1 MMEVKEIAKRIV
13 QAVYD
18 EDNFYDAYEKVEE
31 IILNTIM
38 PIQLITD
45 DDSDGGDRKK
55 KLTDGD
61 HSNGGKLT
69 CGKQME

>member
-1 MMEVKEIAKRIV
+1 MEVKEIAKEIV

-45 DDSDGGDRKK
+45 DDSFVRISKK
-55 KLTDGD
+55 KLTDGYYA
-61 HSNGGKLT
+61 NGGKLT

>member
-1 MMEVKEIAKRIV
+1 MMEVKEISKEIV

-45 DDSDGGDRKK
+45 DDSFVRISKK
-55 KLTDGD
+55 KLTDRYYA
-61 HSNGGKLT
+61 NGGKLT